1 MAIKLK
7 QSNQFQD
14 QNGKWFKLHD
24 AAELLSVSEIT
35 LRRKIKAGKIISEL
49 RDGKYFVYLNELI
62 YKEKKQEINN
72 IEKCLLDKEEE
83 IKNLKT
89 QLLDQK
95 ILINALE
102 EKIKQYN
109 KNFS

>member
-1 MAIKLK
+1 MAIKIK
-7 QSNQFQD
+7 INNHSQEQKGN
-14 QNGKWFKLHD
+14 WFKLHD

-35 LRRKIKAGKIISEL
+35 LRRKIKTGKIKSEL
-49 RDGKYFVYLNELI
+49 REGKYFVFLSEKQ
-62 YKEKKQEINN
+62 YKEKKQEIHE
-72 IEKCLLDKEEE
+72 IEKYLLEKEEE

-109 KNFS
+109 KNYS